1 MKRIIIFS
9 VVSLLLSGTC
19 TFGKNRPQ
27 DSGQLVRIGYTLE
40 DQVLKAIQDYVQEHP
55 AYNTFVF
62 RHIPNE
68 TLPRVDIVI
77 FPPGY
82 LIGPANDSILQ
93 GRNLDYFMDLDGKRV
108 YFLSDIYDLVEPV
121 GNNTWENTNPADSVV
136 LPNGEVIRD
145 SWKLYVYRCRHLS
158 RVFGGPELTYFI
170 ETRDS
175 LQNSWL
181 IDSDRQSHTYY
192 KPL

>member
-1 MKRIIIFS
+1 MKRIILFS

-19 TFGKNRPQ
+19 AFGKKRSQ
-27 DSGQLVRIGYTLE
+27 DSGKLDRIEHTVDE
-40 DQVLKAIQDYVQEHP
+40 RIIKEIQDYIHEYP
-55 AYNTFVF
+55 AHNTFVF
-62 RHIPNE
+62 RRVPNK
-68 TLPRVDIVI
+68 T
-77 FPPGY
+77 FPITRFSISPLTGY

-93 GRNLDYFMDLDGKRV
+93 GRNLDYFMDFDGKRV
-108 YFLSDIYDLVEPV
+108 YFLSDTYDLVEPV

-145 SWKLYVYRCRHLS
+145 SWKLYVYRCRHLAL
-158 RVFGGPELTYFI
+158 VLGGVETLYHL

-181 IDSDRQSHTYY
+181 GDYDW
-192 KPL
+192 

>member
-1 MKRIIIFS
+1 MYNVGGCLWNGKGGKQETTGELKRIAYRLNEKVI
-9 VVSLLLSGTC
+9 
-19 TFGKNRPQ
+19 
-27 DSGQLVRIGYTLE
+27 E
-40 DQVLKAIQDYVQEHP
+40 AIHTYVQERS
-55 AYNTFVF
+55 ACNTFVF

-68 TLPRVDIVI
+68 TLPRTDLVWE
-77 FPPGY
+77 PTGY

-93 GRNLDYFMDLDGKRV
+93 GRNLDYFMDFDGKRV

-136 LPNGEVIRD
+136 LPNGEV
-145 SWKLYVYRCRHLS
+145 SWELYVYRYRQLS
-158 RVFGGPELTYFI
+158 LELGSPVPFV

-181 IDSDRQSHTYY
+181 GDYDW
-192 KPL
+192 